1 MATILN
7 HLKSATYKY
16 ALQINSLA
24 SNVHA
29 SSEISVFAVQNCCP
43 GTGHNRK
50 KQEKGVAD

>member
-7 HLKSATYKY
+7 RLKSATYKY

-29 SSEISVFAVQNCCP
+29 SGEISVFAVQNCCP
-43 GTGHNRK
+43 PTGHKGK

>member
-7 HLKSATYKY
+7 RLKSATYKY

-29 SSEISVFAVQNCCP
+29 SGEISVFAVQNCCP
-43 GTGHNRK
+43 PTGHKGK
-50 KQEKGVAD
+50 KHEKGVAD